1 MGNLRLATLNAE
13 HFGEAN
19 GVGGSVLRQHGIPFG
34 NGVGVGVVYAAAN
47 RAYVK

>member
-1 MGNLRLATLNAE
+1 MRGDFRMGNLR
-13 HFGEAN
+13 FGEAN
-19 GVGGSVLRQHGIPFG
+19 GVGGSVLRRHGIPFG